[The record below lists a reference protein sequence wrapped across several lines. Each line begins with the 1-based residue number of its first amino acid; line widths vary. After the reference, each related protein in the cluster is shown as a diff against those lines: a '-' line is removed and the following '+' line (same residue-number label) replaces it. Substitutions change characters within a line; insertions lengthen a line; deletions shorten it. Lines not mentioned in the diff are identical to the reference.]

1 MKFGIDLGHGVGQ
14 DRGAVGNIAE
24 ETIIDAVG
32 PLVINKLKALG
43 HSVIELRPD
52 SATSVQD
59 SLYQRYTK
67 ADYYNVDMCVSI
79 HANAG
84 GGVGTEVYTY
94 NAKEVTE
101 ARNILNNIVS
111 LGFRNRG
118 IKDGLHL
125 AMVKRPKSTSMLI
138 EICFVDSSDSDLYS
152 NIGPEVIAAEIVE
165 GLTGQVINT
174 TKGEWILDNT
184 GWWFKYSDG
193 TWPTGWAKLPLSNNS
208 STLGWFYFNNKGYMG
223 TQWIIPDGNWY
234 YLDDD
239 GRARQNEWA
248 YDKNNGKWY
257 YFDDNCVMLQSK
269 WQKINNEWYYFDNS
283 GAMQTGW
290 IKDNG
295 KDYLLYS
302 NGAMA
307 HDVTIYGYKFDSNG
321 VATKI

>member
-84 GGVGTEVYTY
+84 GGVGTEVFTY
-94 NAKEVTE
+94 GAKEVTQ
-101 ARNILNNIVS
+101 ARAVLDNIVS

-118 IKDGLHL
+118 IKDGSHL
-125 AMVKRPKSTSMLI
+125 AMVKRPKATSMLI
-138 EICFVDSSDSDLYS
+138 EICFIDSSDSDLYS
-152 NIGPEVIAAEIVE
+152 TIGPDVIATEIVS
-165 GLTGQVINT
+165 GLTGQVINSI
-174 TKGEWILDNT
+174 KGSWMLDNT
-184 GWWFKYSDG
+184 GWWYKHTDG
-193 TWPTGWAKLPLSNNS
+193 TYTKGEWEKID
-208 STLGWFYFNNKGYMG
+208 NKWYLFDSRGYMLYG
-223 TQWIIPDGNWY
+223 WQYSSADNWY
-234 YLDDD
+234 YLGNASD
-239 GRARQNEWA
+239 GSMKTGWVLTDN
-248 YDKNNGKWY
+248 KWY
-257 YFDDNCVMLQSK
+257 YMNSDGAMQIG